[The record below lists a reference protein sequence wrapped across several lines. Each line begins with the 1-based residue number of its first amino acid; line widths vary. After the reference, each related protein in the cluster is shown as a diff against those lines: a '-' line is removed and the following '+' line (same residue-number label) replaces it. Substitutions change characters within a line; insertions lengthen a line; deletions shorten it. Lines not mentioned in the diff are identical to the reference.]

1 MITNDYSRNEKDYV
15 THNDYVDSDE
25 RKGWESKINNNINSE
40 ETDDD
45 NRDNNLDKIVALTAW
60 NTEELMLYKVINIT
74 KLHRVIYWSG
84 MMTLIPYLMVKV
96 RFTDT
101 LWGKTNA
108 KLNAIITVSFSGGL
122 ETH

>member
-25 RKGWESKINNNINSE
+25 RKGWETKINNNINSE

-60 NTEELMLYKVINIT
+60 NTEELMLYKVIN
-74 KLHRVIYWSG
+74 
-84 MMTLIPYLMVKV
+84 MTDWLVWDD
-96 RFTDT
+96 DT
-101 LWGKTNA
+101 NTLFNGKSKIHWYSLGKN
-108 KLNAIITVSFSGGL
+108 
-122 ETH
+122 

>member
-45 NRDNNLDKIVALTAW
+45 NRDNNLNKIVALTAW
-60 NTEELMLYKVINIT
+60 NTEELMLYKVINIIESST
-74 KLHRVIYWSG
+74 
-84 MMTLIPYLMVKV
+84 
-96 RFTDT
+96 
-101 LWGKTNA
+101 
-108 KLNAIITVSFSGGL
+108 GL
-122 ETH
+122 GWWH